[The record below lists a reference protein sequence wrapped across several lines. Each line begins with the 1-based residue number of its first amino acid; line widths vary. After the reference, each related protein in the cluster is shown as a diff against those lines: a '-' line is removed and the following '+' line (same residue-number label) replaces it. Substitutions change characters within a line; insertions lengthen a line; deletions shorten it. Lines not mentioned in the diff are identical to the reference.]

1 MAQNLQQ
8 GRKWSEAMI
17 RGLFML
23 FFMNLSICCSSL
35 PSLLLLGL
43 FVRLLVNDNVL
54 ESLTLLLHNIKDSH
68 FGVSYIST

>member
-1 MAQNLQQ
+1 
-8 GRKWSEAMI
+8 MI

-54 ESLTLLLHNIKDSH
+54 ESHTASTQHKGLTLWSFIYQHLI
-68 FGVSYIST
+68 